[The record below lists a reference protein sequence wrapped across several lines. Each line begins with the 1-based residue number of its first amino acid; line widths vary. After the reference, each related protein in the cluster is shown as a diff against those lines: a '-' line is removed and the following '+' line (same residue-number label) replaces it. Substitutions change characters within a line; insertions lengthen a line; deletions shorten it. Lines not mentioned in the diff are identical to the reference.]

1 MKWKFWQKQTVAT
14 ALNEIELKVL
24 SRYLINQQDIISS
37 LSEQNQQLT
46 AEVQVLRDTL
56 DSLNSIN
63 TNNADINKRVKL
75 ARRSTSPFR
84 KK

>member
-1 MKWKFWQKQTVAT
+1 MKWKFWEKQSVAT
-14 ALNEIELKVL
+14 DLNDMELKVL
-24 SRYLINQQDIISS
+24 SRYLINQRDIISN

-63 TNNADINKRVKL
+63 TKNADINTRVKL